1 VTVIDNA
8 IYIDGKRAIVPKSLD
23 HTVEELRTH
32 TDMPGRG
39 FCWIGLLRPSKSEID
54 AVAAEFNLHGLAVE
68 DTIKAH
74 QRPKRERYGDVEF
87 IVLRPARYVDHVEVV
102 EIGEVHVFL
111 GPDFVITVRHAEEP
125 DLAGVRHRLEADP
138 DLLDNGPYAVLYAV
152 MDQIVDDYG
161 PVLDGLQDDIDE
173 IEVQVFNGDPDAS
186 KRIYTLSREL
196 IEFQWAVQPLEN
208 IFVSLREQL
217 KERAGVSDLER
228 AVAGGADV
236 IGMAGGDGSQALV
249 ADVAARHGVAMV
261 VVPAGTRNHLAL
273 DLGLDRADVIG
284 ALDAY
289 GAAVER
295 TVDLAEVN
303 DRIFVNNVSL
313 GLYAAIIK
321 SPEYRDAKIDTT
333 LDALRK
339 LVGRHSQPFDLRF
352 TGQPHQGGVHILQI
366 SNNPYGHTPGTGGNR
381 PRLDTGHLGRG
392 GR

>member
-87 IVLRPARYVDHVEVV
+87 IVLRPAPYVDHVEVV
-102 EIGEVHVFL
+102 EIGEVHMFL

-366 SNNPYGHTPGTGGNR
+366 SNKPLRAHTRNGWESTPA
-381 PRLDTGHLGRG
+381 
-392 GR
+392 